1 MKLSELDYAEILKKP
16 TSEWTEE
23 EEAYVREVTEGA
35 IRSAKVAWAK
45 ILKVFIN
52 NVDRLLTKENLLLYG
67 KRKRGHKNALVAYPS
82 TIKVNRKR
90 KRAIYKQMSKRYWQG
105 IERAEQR
112 GDFKESVRL
121 FREYMNKVG
130 GI

>member
-1 MKLSELDYAEILKKP
+1 MKPI
-16 TSEWTEE
+16 
-23 EEAYVREVTEGA
+23 
-35 IRSAKVAWAK
+35 
-45 ILKVFIN
+45 
-52 NVDRLLTKENLLLYG
+52 
-67 KRKRGHKNALVAYPS
+67 
-82 TIKVNRKR
+82 NRKR

-130 GI
+130 GN